1 VCCIEPNRC
10 CSYMLLANNDKKATP
25 SISQRFQKHAL
36 VESNRCTYKP
46 TANSTTT
53 AGMMTKFRHL
63 ADAISNAVVRV
74 PFTEATTRTVP
85 SMSTTEEESMS
96 MRCESGQVRFAD
108 WDWELNIR
116 TPHLQSTRKPS
127 ERFRTGNLMHK
138 SWNSFPS

>member
-1 VCCIEPNRC
+1 
-10 CSYMLLANNDKKATP
+10 MLLANNDKKATP

-46 TANSTTT
+46 TANRTTT

-85 SMSTTEEESMS
+85 YLI
-96 MRCESGQVRFAD
+96 V
-108 WDWELNIR
+108 
-116 TPHLQSTRKPS
+116 PS
-127 ERFRTGNLMHK
+127 SEILVQI
-138 SWNSFPS
+138 PPVYL